1 MDDRKLIRT
10 GAVGAGIAAICCA
23 TPVLGLVLGA
33 VGLSAWAAGAD
44 LVLIPVLIGCLAL
57 VAIGVLRLR
66 RAKACCAEGAT
77 GTTGGR
83 P

>member
-1 MDDRKLIRT
+1 MDDRKLVRT
-10 GAVGAGIAAICCA
+10 GAIGAGIAAICCA
-23 TPVLGLVLGA
+23 TPVLGVLLGA

-44 LVLIPVLIGCLAL
+44 LVLMPVLIACLAL

-66 RAKACCAEGAT
+66 RATACCADGTT

>member
-1 MDDRKLIRT
+1 MDDRRLIRT

-23 TPVLGLVLGA
+23 TPVLGVVLGA

-44 LVLIPVLIGCLAL
+44 LVLIPVLIACLAL
-57 VAIGVLRLR
+57 VVIGALRHR
-66 RAKACCAEGAT
+66 RAKACCADDT
-77 GTTGGR
+77 PGTTGGR